1 MGGKMITPS
10 FGLTATERVLPK
22 LALDF
27 TTASLD
33 PRVTFTRAGNTATV
47 VNSSG
52 YVVPINADLPRFDFN
67 PTTLACNGL
76 LIEESRTNLM
86 TYSSDFADV
95 SWIPLRASVT
105 SNATTAPDNTLTADK
120 LVEDTTA
127 VNSHLLYKGP
137 FILGTYTY
145 TVFAKAGERSTL
157 QIQQESGGNSRF
169 LLTGNGTATALG
181 ANTVSITPFG
191 NGWYRCT
198 TTFTATG
205 TFFIYSLL
213 NDGTSIFYTGDGTSG
228 LFLWGA
234 QVELASFPTSYIPT
248 VASQVTRTADVATMT
263 GTNFSDWY
271 NQTQGAFVVE
281 SLSCA
286 AANARFISVTQTLSG
301 LTPDNTIY
309 IDAVGNVRG
318 VVYSGSTAVAVMLSG
333 ARPAL
338 GTLTRCSLAYAVDN
352 YAASLNGATPA
363 TDTSGALPVVANT
376 QLEIGQVAGGFAT
389 TSINSHMRKIFYWP
403 QRLINAEVQAFTK

>member
-1 MGGKMITPS
+1 MITPS

-271 NQTQGAFVVE
+271 VQGSGTAAVE
-281 SLSCA
+281 VDW
-286 AANARFISVTQTLSG
+286 IGSVITGFPSSFEITDGTNNNWIGMSSNSG
-301 LTPDNTIY
+301 LSARIGIRTGAAGQVDQNAGSVNNPMQPNT
-309 IDAVGNVRG
+309 
-318 VVYSGSTAVAVMLSG
+318 VVKYNIGYSTNNTNGG
-333 ARPAL
+333 AN
-338 GTLTRCSLAYAVDN
+338 GTRNLD
-352 YAASLNGATPA
+352 
-363 TDTSGALPVVANT
+363 DTTCTIPVVMT
-376 QLEIGQVAGGFAT
+376 QARIGSSVWLSSWNGH
-389 TSINSHMRKIFYWP
+389 IRKVQYYP
-403 QRLINAEVQAFTK
+403 QRLTNAELIAISK